1 MSREELKKVIEEIFA
16 KDILSKFK
24 EKNQSYGSEKNSNA
38 FYNFEQTGNRL
49 AANPK
54 IDLNELD
61 KKLLPLFAYMD
72 KHNVALMQ
80 GLSGTPEFKERLID
94 NIVYGLIAL
103 AMCEEQKKDTV

>member
-1 MSREELKKVIEEIFA
+1 MEIIGQSVSIIATYEYDRRTNDFGGMRMSREELKKVMEEIFA

-61 KKLLPLFAYMD
+61 KKLLPLLAYMD

-80 GLSGTPEFKERLID
+80 GLSST
-94 NIVYGLIAL
+94 
-103 AMCEEQKKDTV
+103 